1 MGLRILVID
10 NDRLILEQ
18 LQDGL
23 QDAGHEV
30 FRAMDGMEGL
40 QQLREKRPDAVLLD
54 LVLPKIDGF
63 RFCQYVRED
72 QGYGRL
78 PLIAISAV
86 SRQELQRALEFGA
99 TAAVTKEPIQD
110 MLPKLLV
117 LLNQFTKIPE
127 MAHASPGAV
136 TEITKE
142 LLQERS
148 RFLSLL
154 SAMPEG
160 LLELDSEHRII
171 YMNAAASRMLQQPE
185 ASAAGKN
192 FRELFEPAIQSSIG
206 DMLARI
212 TSGAIASIQSDFDID
227 GRTLRII
234 LNPLP
239 TQGSFTGSIS
249 IIQDVTSEKNRLEEE
264 KSRTKSIIESMPD
277 GVVLVNMQ
285 GDVILINQAA
295 KKILRLS
302 RREDNLT
309 VKALEESLHCSPFDL
324 TRGFTKGFASQLTL
338 HEEIRVFER
347 TLALNISPVFDS
359 EGEQT
364 GIFIVM
370 RDVTDQKAQEERRN
384 EFLSVIS
391 HELRTPLASI
401 RGSLDLVFKEVLGPL
416 AEKQRRYL

>member
-1 MGLRILVID
+1 MGLRILLID

-23 QDAGHEV
+23 QEAGHEV

-40 QQLREKRPDAVLLD
+40 QQLREKRPDVVLLD

-72 QGYGRL
+72 QEFGRL

-99 TAAVTKEPIQD
+99 TAAVAKEPIQD
-110 MLPKLLV
+110 MLPKILV
-117 LLNQFTKIPE
+117 LLTQFTKIPE
-127 MAHASPGAV
+127 IPHPSTGTV
-136 TEITKE
+136 NEITKE
-142 LLQERS
+142 LLQERT
-148 RFLSLL
+148 RFLTLL
-154 SAMPEG
+154 NAMPEG

-192 FRELFEPAIQSSIG
+192 FRELFEPAIQSSIT

-239 TQGSFTGSIS
+239 FQGRFAGSIS
-249 IIQDVTSEKNRLEEE
+249 LIQDVTSEKNQLLEE

-277 GVVLVNMQ
+277 
-285 GDVILINQAA
+285 D
-295 KKILRLS
+295 
-302 RREDNLT
+302 
-309 VKALEESLHCSPFDL
+309 
-324 TRGFTKGFASQLTL
+324 
-338 HEEIRVFER
+338 
-347 TLALNISPVFDS
+347 
-359 EGEQT
+359 
-364 GIFIVM
+364 
-370 RDVTDQKAQEERRN
+370 
-384 EFLSVIS
+384 
-391 HELRTPLASI
+391 
-401 RGSLDLVFKEVLGPL
+401 
-416 AEKQRRYL
+416 